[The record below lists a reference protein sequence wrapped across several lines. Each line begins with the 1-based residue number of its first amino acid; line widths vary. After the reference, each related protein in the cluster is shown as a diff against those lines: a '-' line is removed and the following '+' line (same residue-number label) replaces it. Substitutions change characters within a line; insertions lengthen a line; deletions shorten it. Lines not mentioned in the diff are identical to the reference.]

1 MESGGVGGE
10 LPVGRGLVV
19 CVIFLKGD
27 FVDFSPLTL
36 LSSVLYFG
44 GTAKLKVDN
53 IISKYSIFS
62 EGKR

>member
-19 CVIFLKGD
+19 CVTCLEGG

-36 LSSVLYFG
+36 LSSMLYFG
-44 GTAKLKVDN
+44 GTMKLKDNN